1 MSPKPFILLLVLL
14 ASFSCST
21 SAAQTALEQSP
32 NIVLIFAD
40 DLGYG
45 DVGCYGATKIKTPN
59 IDRLA
64 AEGRR
69 FTDAHSASA
78 VCSPSRYGLLTGE
91 YPFRKNFWGPCLN
104 NTPLTIDE
112 EQETIGKLLKNVG
125 YQTACF
131 GKWHLGFGKKSPNWN
146 GELKPGPLECGF
158 DYFFGIPCAN
168 SVPPFVYVENHH
180 VLGHEADDPIGNGKK
195 VHAIAMKE
203 KGAGRIGGGKK
214 AHGLYVDEQIG
225 TNLTER
231 SIKWMEN
238 CDKSSPF
245 FMMLST
251 TNIHHPFTPA
261 PQFKGKSEAGVYGDF
276 ASELDWMTGQ
286 IMESLDKQGIADN
299 TIVIFT
305 SDNGGMLNHGGQEA
319 VKLGH
324 AINGELLGSKFGV
337 WEGGH
342 RVPMIVRWPGHVP
355 AGTVSNQLIS
365 QLDFL
370 ATFAEI
376 TNTTL
381 DNMRDSLGQLAT
393 LTGTPT
399 KPIRDQLILCPNS
412 PNHLSIRKGDWVYVP
427 IQGEGGFQGKRIGDH
442 HLGGAAAV
450 AFMGRTNSDVVDGKL
465 RPDAPKSQLY
475 NVADDPSQTAN
486 VVNDYPEIAKDLSG
500 LLKSERATIPKTK
513 PIGWINI
520 NVVKKKKKSKK
531 E

>member
-1 MSPKPFILLLVLL
+1 MKPNLSICICCLLLI
-14 ASFSCST
+14 SICST
-21 SAAQTALEQSP
+21 SSAESPTQTPP

-45 DVGCYGATKIKTPN
+45 DLGCYGATKIKTPN

-64 AEGRR
+64 SQGRK

-104 NTPLTIDE
+104 NSPLTIDPN
-112 EQETIGKLLKNVG
+112 QETIGGLLKDAG

-131 GKWHLGFGKKSPNWN
+131 GKWHLGFGKKSPDWN

-158 DYFFGIPCAN
+158 DYFYGIPCAN

-180 VLGHEADDPIGNGKK
+180 VVGHEADDPIGNGKK
-195 VHAIAMKE
+195 VHAIAME
-203 KGAGRIGGGKK
+203 GKGAGRVGGGKK
-214 AHGLYVDEQIG
+214 AHSLYVDEQIG
-225 TNLTER
+225 TNLTDR

-261 PQFKGKSEAGVYGDF
+261 PQFKGKSDAGVYGDF
-276 ASELDWMTGQ
+276 TTELDWITGQ
-286 IMESLDKQGIADN
+286 IMESLEKQGIADN

-319 VKLGH
+319 IKLGH
-324 AINGELLGSKFGV
+324 AINGDLLGSKFGV

-342 RVPMIVRWPGHVP
+342 RIPMIVRWPGHIP
-355 AGTVSNQLIS
+355 EGTVSDQLFS
-365 QLDFL
+365 QIDFL

-376 TNTTL
+376 VGVKLENPH
-381 DNMRDSLGQLAT
+381 DSLNQLAT
-393 LTGTPT
+393 LTGSPKTLV
-399 KPIRDQLILCPNS
+399 RNELLLCPNS
-412 PNHLSIRKGDWVYVP
+412 PKHLSIRLGDWVYVP
-427 IQGEGGFQGKRIGDH
+427 IQGEGGFQSQMVGAH
-442 HLGGAAAV
+442 NFGGAASV
-450 AFMGRTNSDVVDGKL
+450 PLMGRTNSDIVNGKL

-475 NVADDPSQTAN
+475 NVGNDLSQTSN
-486 VVNDYPEIAKDLSG
+486 VVDEYPDIVKE
-500 LLKSERATIPKTK
+500 LKTRLTSEQATIPKTK

-520 NVVKKKKKSKK
+520 NVKKRAKKKK
-531 E
+531 